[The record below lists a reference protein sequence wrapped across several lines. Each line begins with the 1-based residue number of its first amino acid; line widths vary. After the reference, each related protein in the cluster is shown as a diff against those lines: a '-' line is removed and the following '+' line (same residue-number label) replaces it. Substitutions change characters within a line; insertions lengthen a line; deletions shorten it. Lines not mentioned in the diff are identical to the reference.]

1 MTKSVCNRISALSM
15 CDQPAKLDE
24 CMSPTA
30 LEQAPESPGNVWQ
43 PPSIADQPLAH
54 VAKLAM
60 LTSPVNQTA
69 LPPDATAYDAYS
81 MGRAPHFAALKRA
94 SRTFRCAASR
104 PAIKSGIAVVAC
116 LHCAVADLFGDAEAF
131 AQVAGVGAG
140 AVSADGAAQHLA

>member
-1 MTKSVCNRISALSM
+1 
-15 CDQPAKLDE
+15 
-24 CMSPTA
+24 MSGSR
-30 LEQAPESPGNVWQ
+30 LL
-43 PPSIADQPLAH
+43 IADQPLAH

-60 LTSPVNQTA
+60 LTSPVNQTGC

-104 PAIKSGIAVVAC
+104 PAIKSGIAIVAC

-140 AVSADGAAQHLA
+140 AVSAGGAAQHLA

>member
-1 MTKSVCNRISALSM
+1 AFGFAQKADDLLVSKTFLHVQSPRGRELDS
-15 CDQPAKLDE
+15 KLRRY
-24 CMSPTA
+24 S
-30 LEQAPESPGNVWQ
+30 
-43 PPSIADQPLAH
+43 
-54 VAKLAM
+54 KLGGRR
-60 LTSPVNQTA
+60 LTSPVNQPGC

-140 AVSADGAAQHLA
+140 AVSAGGAAQHLA